1 MFLTILTFLSAIAI
15 SLIAAGYSILGLAT
29 LFAGAAVPI
38 IAMGSALEV
47 GKLVAASWLYHNW
60 RSDIP
65 RALKAYLFSAIIIL
79 IFITSIGIFGFLSKA
94 HLDQVKPTAGNTEQI
109 ALIDKQIKQE
119 EMIIER
125 AERTLNQL
133 DKALDVY
140 IDKEYVSRGLKERK
154 KQKEERDLLNK
165 SIDEAM
171 DKIADL
177 NNSKSSITIEQ
188 LKLEA
193 DVGPLKYVAELI
205 YGDNAKDHFDSAVRI
220 IILILIFVFDP
231 LAVLL
236 LIAAN
241 ISLRQWRM
249 KRNLGKELKKQNLES
264 RLGLAQQRIKKYK
277 ERQKD
282 FRKILG
288 KEISEL
294 DPDEIKV
301 KLNQIYDWNDK
312 KQCLTTTIESDIIY
326 TMITIDD
333 IKRLNLPKL
342 TPDQIRRI
350 SNAENTCKNATTN
363 WAKNYWF
370 NVFKKLCTDYNCMD
384 YFRKVIH

>member
-1 MFLTILTFLSAIAI
+1 MFLTLLTFLSAIAI

-65 RALKAYLFSAIIIL
+65 RALKAYLFTAIIVL

-109 ALIDKQIKQE
+109 ELIDKKIKQE
-119 EMIIER
+119 EKIIER
-125 AERTLNQL
+125 AEKTLAQL

-140 IDKEYVSRGLKERK
+140 IDKEYVSRGLKERN

-171 DKIADL
+171 AKIADL
-177 NNSKSSITIEQ
+177 NNSKSSINIEQ

-249 KRNLGKELKKQNLES
+249 NREEVKSKKKDNLNTRIKNLVKKNDKYKKKQAVILKALFGNNASPKDLEK
-264 RLGLAQQRIKKYK
+264 LN
-277 ERQKD
+277 
-282 FRKILG
+282 
-288 KEISEL
+288 
-294 DPDEIKV
+294 PDEIKI
-301 KLNQIYDWNDK
+301 KMNQI
-312 KQCLTTTIESDIIY
+312 
-326 TMITIDD
+326 
-333 IKRLNLPKL
+333 
-342 TPDQIRRI
+342 
-350 SNAENTCKNATTN
+350 
-363 WAKNYWF
+363 
-370 NVFKKLCTDYNCMD
+370 MD
-384 YFRKVIH
+384 MNKD

>member
-1 MFLTILTFLSAIAI
+1 MFLTLLTFISAIAI

-65 RALKAYLFSAIIIL
+65 RTLKAYLFTAIIIL

-109 ALIDKQIKQE
+109 ALIDKKIKQE

-154 KQKEERDLLNK
+154 KQKEERELLNK

-171 DKIADL
+171 AKIADL

-312 KQCLTTTIESDIIY
+312 K
-326 TMITIDD
+326 
-333 IKRLNLPKL
+333 
-342 TPDQIRRI
+342 
-350 SNAENTCKNATTN
+350 
-363 WAKNYWF
+363 
-370 NVFKKLCTDYNCMD
+370 
-384 YFRKVIH
+384 

>member
-1 MFLTILTFLSAIAI
+1 MFLTLITFISAISI

-29 LFAGAAVPI
+29 LFAGAYVPI

-60 RSDIP
+60 RRNIP
-65 RALKAYLFSAIIIL
+65 KSLKAYLFTSIIVL
-79 IFITSIGIFGFLSKA
+79 IFITSVGIFGFLSKA

-109 ALIDKQIKQE
+109 ALIDKKIRQE
-119 EMIIER
+119 EKIIER
-125 AERTLNQL
+125 AEKTLAQL

-140 IDKEYVSRGLKERK
+140 IDKEYVSRGLKERN

-171 DKIADL
+171 AKIADL
-177 NNSKSSITIEQ
+177 NNSKSSINIEQ

-205 YGDNAKDHFDSAVRI
+205 YGDNAKNHFDSAVRI

-241 ISLRQWRM
+241 ISLRQWRGKRLENQKQKDWQKEAINAKARARDYIEKQKVYKNFFDKLG
-249 KRNLGKELKKQNLES
+249 KRNITNRDYEEFFAKMGTEELKQ
-264 RLGLAQQRIKKYK
+264 LG
-277 ERQKD
+277 
-282 FRKILG
+282 
-288 KEISEL
+288 L
-294 DPDEIKV
+294 DPDEIRL
-301 KLNQIYDWNDK
+301 KLDQIMEWND
-312 KQCLTTTIESDIIY
+312 
-326 TMITIDD
+326 
-333 IKRLNLPKL
+333 P
-342 TPDQIRRI
+342 
-350 SNAENTCKNATTN
+350 NTNNK
-363 WAKNYWF
+363 
-370 NVFKKLCTDYNCMD
+370 
-384 YFRKVIH
+384 

>member
-1 MFLTILTFLSAIAI
+1 MFLTLVTFISAISI

-29 LFAGAAVPI
+29 LFAGAYVPI

-60 RSDIP
+60 RRNIP
-65 RALKAYLFSAIIIL
+65 KSLKAYLFTSIIVL
-79 IFITSIGIFGFLSKA
+79 IFITSVGIFGFLSKA
-94 HLDQVKPTAGNTEQI
+94 HLDQVKPTAGNQEQI
-109 ALIDKQIKQE
+109 ELIDKKIRQE
-119 EMIIER
+119 EKIIER
-125 AERTLNQL
+125 AEKTLAQL

-140 IDKEYVSRGLKERK
+140 IDKEYVSRGLKERN

-171 DKIADL
+171 AKIADL
-177 NNSKSSITIEQ
+177 NNSKSSINIEQ

-241 ISLRQWRM
+241 ISLNQWRD
-249 KRNLGKELKKQNLES
+249 KRDERKTDTMERALKRIEVLENRNKRLKIYKDLTKEFGDN
-264 RLGLAQQRIKKYK
+264 
-277 ERQKD
+277 
-282 FRKILG
+282 
-288 KEISEL
+288 
-294 DPDEIKV
+294 PDEIKL
-301 KLNQIYDWNDK
+301 KLNQIYDWNNDK
-312 KQCLTTTIESDIIY
+312 
-326 TMITIDD
+326 
-333 IKRLNLPKL
+333 N
-342 TPDQIRRI
+342 
-350 SNAENTCKNATTN
+350 
-363 WAKNYWF
+363 
-370 NVFKKLCTDYNCMD
+370 
-384 YFRKVIH
+384 

>member
-1 MFLTILTFLSAIAI
+1 
-15 SLIAAGYSILGLAT
+15 
-29 LFAGAAVPI
+29 
-38 IAMGSALEV
+38 MGSALEV

-65 RALKAYLFSAIIIL
+65 KSLKAYLFTAIIVL
-79 IFITSIGIFGFLSKA
+79 IFITSVGIFGFLSKA
-94 HLDQVKPTAGNTEQI
+94 HLDQVKPTAGNQEQI
-109 ALIDKQIKQE
+109 LLIDKKIKQE

-171 DKIADL
+171 EKIADL
-177 NNSKSSITIEQ
+177 NNSKSSIRIEQ

-241 ISLRQWRM
+241 ISLSQWRS
-249 KRNLGKELKKQNLES
+249 KRALIKSES
-264 RLGLAQQRIKKYK
+264 KIDLSKKYNNLK
-277 ERQKD
+277 ERYRQVRRYKN
-282 FRKILG
+282 IM
-288 KEISEL
+288 KEYGVD
-294 DPDEIKV
+294 DPDEIRL
-301 KLNQIYDWNDK
+301 KLNQIMNLDETK
-312 KQCLTTTIESDIIY
+312 K
-326 TMITIDD
+326 
-333 IKRLNLPKL
+333 
-342 TPDQIRRI
+342 
-350 SNAENTCKNATTN
+350 
-363 WAKNYWF
+363 
-370 NVFKKLCTDYNCMD
+370 
-384 YFRKVIH
+384 

>member
-65 RALKAYLFSAIIIL
+65 KTLKAYLFTAIIVL
-79 IFITSIGIFGFLSKA
+79 VFITSVGIFGFLSKA
-94 HLDQVKPTAGNTEQI
+94 HLDQVKPTAGNQEQI
-109 ALIDKQIKQE
+109 LLIDKKIKQE
-119 EMIIER
+119 EMIIDR

-171 DKIADL
+171 EKIAEL
-177 NNSKSSITIEQ
+177 NNAKSSITIEQ

-241 ISLRQWRM
+241 ISLRQWQM
-249 KRNLGKELKKQNLES
+249 KRSLTKQYKKKNLVS
-264 RLGLAQQRIKKYK
+264 RLGLAQARIKKMK
-277 ERQKD
+277 TRQRD
-282 FRKILG
+282 FKKLMAQDFEG
-288 KEISEL
+288 M

-312 KQCLTTTIESDIIY
+312 NKG
-326 TMITIDD
+326 
-333 IKRLNLPKL
+333 
-342 TPDQIRRI
+342 
-350 SNAENTCKNATTN
+350 
-363 WAKNYWF
+363 
-370 NVFKKLCTDYNCMD
+370 
-384 YFRKVIH
+384 

>member
-1 MFLTILTFLSAIAI
+1 MFLTLVTFISAISI

-29 LFAGAAVPI
+29 LFAGAYVPI

-60 RSDIP
+60 RRNIP
-65 RALKAYLFSAIIIL
+65 KSLKAYLFTSIIVL
-79 IFITSIGIFGFLSKA
+79 IFITSVGIFGFLSKA

-109 ALIDKQIKQE
+109 ALIDKKIRQE
-119 EMIIER
+119 EKIIER
-125 AERTLNQL
+125 AEKTLAQL

-140 IDKEYVSRGLKERK
+140 IDKEYVSRGLKERN

-171 DKIADL
+171 AKIADL

-241 ISLRQWRM
+241 ISLNQWRD
-249 KRNLGKELKKQNLES
+249 KRDENKTDTMERALRRIEVLENRNKRLKIYKDLTKEFGDN
-264 RLGLAQQRIKKYK
+264 
-277 ERQKD
+277 
-282 FRKILG
+282 
-288 KEISEL
+288 
-294 DPDEIKV
+294 PDEIKL
-301 KLNQIYDWNDK
+301 KLSQIYDWNNDK
-312 KQCLTTTIESDIIY
+312 
-326 TMITIDD
+326 
-333 IKRLNLPKL
+333 N
-342 TPDQIRRI
+342 
-350 SNAENTCKNATTN
+350 
-363 WAKNYWF
+363 
-370 NVFKKLCTDYNCMD
+370 
-384 YFRKVIH
+384 

>member
-1 MFLTILTFLSAIAI
+1 MFLILLTFISAIAI

-29 LFAGAAVPI
+29 LFSGAVVPI

-65 RALKAYLFSAIIIL
+65 RALKTYLFTAIIVL
-79 IFITSIGIFGFLSKA
+79 VFITSMGIFGFLSKA
-94 HLDQVKPTAGNTEQI
+94 HLDQVKPTAGNQEQI
-109 ALIDKQIKQE
+109 FLIDKKIIQQQS
-119 EMIIER
+119 IIER
-125 AERTLNQL
+125 SERTLDQL

-140 IDKEYVSRGLKERK
+140 IDKEYVSKGLKERK

-165 SIDEAM
+165 SINEAM
-171 DKIADL
+171 EKIANL
-177 NNSKSSITIEQ
+177 NNSKSSIAIEQ

-205 YGDNAKDHFDSAVRI
+205 YGDEAKDHFDSAVRI

-241 ISLRQWRM
+241 ISLRQWKM
-249 KRNLGKELKKQNLES
+249 KRNLTKQNSEKKQADRLKRLEKKTKNLK
-264 RLGLAQQRIKKYK
+264 RKDR
-277 ERQKD
+277 D
-282 FRKILG
+282 FRKLLSTDIN
-288 KEISEL
+288 EL
-294 DPDEIKV
+294 NPDEIKL

-312 KQCLTTTIESDIIY
+312 K
-326 TMITIDD
+326 
-333 IKRLNLPKL
+333 
-342 TPDQIRRI
+342 
-350 SNAENTCKNATTN
+350 
-363 WAKNYWF
+363 
-370 NVFKKLCTDYNCMD
+370 
-384 YFRKVIH
+384 

>member
-1 MFLTILTFLSAIAI
+1 MFLTIITFISAISI

-60 RSDIP
+60 KTDIP
-65 RALKAYLFSAIIIL
+65 RSLKAYLFTSIIVL

-94 HLDQVKPTAGNTEQI
+94 HLDQVKPTAGNTEKI
-109 ALIDKQIKQE
+109 MLIDKQIKQE
-119 EMIIER
+119 ELIIER
-125 AERTLNQL
+125 AEKTLNQL

-165 SIDEAM
+165 SINEAM
-171 DKIADL
+171 EKIAEL

-205 YGDNAKDHFDSAVRI
+205 YGDNAQDHFDSAVRI

-241 ISLRQWRM
+241 ISLRQWRGKRLENQKQKDWQKEAVNAKARARDYIEKQKVYKNFFDKLG
-249 KRNLGKELKKQNLES
+249 KRNITNRDYEDFFNKMGTEELKS
-264 RLGLAQQRIKKYK
+264 LG
-277 ERQKD
+277 
-282 FRKILG
+282 
-288 KEISEL
+288 L
-294 DPDEIKV
+294 DPDEIRL
-301 KLNQIYDWNDK
+301 KLDQIMEWND
-312 KQCLTTTIESDIIY
+312 
-326 TMITIDD
+326 
-333 IKRLNLPKL
+333 P
-342 TPDQIRRI
+342 
-350 SNAENTCKNATTN
+350 NTNNK
-363 WAKNYWF
+363 
-370 NVFKKLCTDYNCMD
+370 
-384 YFRKVIH
+384 

>member
-1 MFLTILTFLSAIAI
+1 MFLTLVTFISAISI

-29 LFAGAAVPI
+29 LFAGAYVPI

-60 RSDIP
+60 RRNIP
-65 RALKAYLFSAIIIL
+65 KSLKAYLFTSIIIL

-109 ALIDKQIKQE
+109 ELIDKKIKQE
-119 EMIIER
+119 EKIIER
-125 AERTLNQL
+125 AEKTLAQL

-140 IDKEYVSRGLKERK
+140 IDKEYVSRGLKERN

-171 DKIADL
+171 EKIANL
-177 NNSKSSITIEQ
+177 NNSKSSINIEQ

-241 ISLRQWRM
+241 ISLNQWRD
-249 KRNLGKELKKQNLES
+249 KRDEAKTDTMDRALKRIEVLENRNKRLKIYKDLTKEFGDN
-264 RLGLAQQRIKKYK
+264 
-277 ERQKD
+277 
-282 FRKILG
+282 
-288 KEISEL
+288 
-294 DPDEIKV
+294 PDEIKL
-301 KLNQIYDWNDK
+301 KLNQIYDWNNDK
-312 KQCLTTTIESDIIY
+312 
-326 TMITIDD
+326 
-333 IKRLNLPKL
+333 N
-342 TPDQIRRI
+342 
-350 SNAENTCKNATTN
+350 
-363 WAKNYWF
+363 
-370 NVFKKLCTDYNCMD
+370 
-384 YFRKVIH
+384 